1 MYDFIRSDK
10 RAQNDVDIQED
21 DIESELKE
29 DAHNDLQ
36 NDKHYNTAN
45 VHFTTEVGWNLVAS
59 DVNLEEDAITYDSC
73 MEVLDALKE
82 NRNGFEV
89 ISFLGTKV
97 VGYKASELAEDFI
110 SLGKSS
116 VSNAVL
122 KQTASLF
129 RLDRTFFDDAAF
141 DIDAMVVKYSE
152 VKKLASEISHCSDR
166 AKNKVARKTLSR
178 IK

>member
-1 MYDFIRSDK
+1 
-10 RAQNDVDIQED
+10 
-21 DIESELKE
+21 
-29 DAHNDLQ
+29 
-36 NDKHYNTAN
+36 
-45 VHFTTEVGWNLVAS
+45 
-59 DVNLEEDAITYDSC
+59 